1 MFCLTEFES
10 AVYADGELPVRKTQ
24 EIAQHLERC
33 GACRNLVSAARVEGR
48 VLVECFQSTDF
59 IEFELE
65 DESLSA
71 PQVQNLS
78 VVRFTAFV
86 LAMSVLLRPVLD
98 FLEEM
103 GVHERVNWFVM
114 AATYIAPAGIRF
126 VESVLRNA
134 SWIALTAILFLAI
147 VLFSRRSMVTSSIL
161 SALAFITVF
170 SSSSY
175 GLDIRSG
182 DKPVTVPSGETIDD
196 TLVAFGESITV
207 DGTVTGDLLAF
218 ARQVTVRGM
227 VKGNVIS
234 FAQHVEVE
242 GTVEGSVFGFAQSL
256 ATRGQVAHN
265 FYAFAQT
272 ADAARN
278 SRIAENAIVF
288 AAESNIEG
296 TIGKDAYIR
305 AASIRVSAPARI
317 NGSLIGRAARPENV
331 HIDPGA
337 VIAGKTDVQGPRPR
351 PSRYATLSF
360 YVWQTI
366 WLAAAFLTG
375 LLLFWIVPALS
386 RLPLATTRDM
396 LASAGVGFIVLVGIP
411 IAAIIAAVTLIGLP
425 LGLIALACWLVAIYF
440 AKIVVAGFVGRSL
453 LEKGDTHAP
462 IALILLAGLVPI
474 FIAINLPYV
483 GALVNFLLII
493 LGLGMLVVRA
503 FQTTGWGSAHAA

>member
-170 SSSSY
+170 FSFSY

-218 ARQVTVRGM
+218 ARQVRVRGM

-242 GTVEGSVFGFAQSL
+242 GTVENSVFRFAQSL
-256 ATRGQVAHN
+256 ATQNR
-265 FYAFAQT
+265 
-272 ADAARN
+272 
-278 SRIAENAIVF
+278 SR
-288 AAESNIEG
+288 
-296 TIGKDAYIR
+296 TIFMR
-305 AASIRVSAPARI
+305 
-317 NGSLIGRAARPENV
+317 L
-331 HIDPGA
+331 H
-337 VIAGKTDVQGPRPR
+337 
-351 PSRYATLSF
+351 
-360 YVWQTI
+360 
-366 WLAAAFLTG
+366 
-375 LLLFWIVPALS
+375 
-386 RLPLATTRDM
+386 RLPTPHA
-396 LASAGVGFIVLVGIP
+396 IP
-411 IAAIIAAVTLIGLP
+411 
-425 LGLIALACWLVAIYF
+425 
-440 AKIVVAGFVGRSL
+440 
-453 LEKGDTHAP
+453 
-462 IALILLAGLVPI
+462 
-474 FIAINLPYV
+474 
-483 GALVNFLLII
+483 
-493 LGLGMLVVRA
+493 
-503 FQTTGWGSAHAA
+503 

>member
-1 MFCLTEFES
+1 MSCLTEFES

-71 PQVQNLS
+71 PQAQNLS
-78 VVRFTAFV
+78 VVRFTSFI

-114 AATYIAPAGIRF
+114 GATYIAPAGIRF

-147 VLFSRRSMVTSSIL
+147 VLFSRRSMLTSSIL

-175 GLDIRSG
+175 GLDIRG
-182 DKPVTVPSGETIDD
+182 DKPVTVPSGETVDD
-196 TLVAFGESITV
+196 TVVAFGESITV

-218 ARQVTVRGM
+218 ARQVTVRGT
-227 VKGNVIS
+227 VKGNLIS
-234 FAQHVEVE
+234 FAQRVEVE
-242 GTVEGSVFGFAQSL
+242 GIVEGSVFGFAQSL

-272 ADAARN
+272 ADGAPN

-288 AAESNIEG
+288 AAESNIDG

-474 FIAINLPYV
+474 FIALNLPYV

-503 FQTTGWGSAHAA
+503 FQTAGWGSAQAA

>member
-1 MFCLTEFES
+1 MSCLTEFES
-10 AVYADGELPVRKTQ
+10 AVYADGELPARETQ
-24 EIAQHLERC
+24 EIAQHLETCR
-33 GACRNLVSAARVEGR
+33 ACRNLVSAARVESR

-65 DESLSA
+65 DEALSA
-71 PQVQNLS
+71 TQAQNLG

-86 LAMSVLLRPVLD
+86 LAMSVLLRPVLN
-98 FLEEM
+98 FLEEV
-103 GVHERVNWFVM
+103 GVRERTNWFVV
-114 AATYIAPAGIRF
+114 AAAYIAPAGIRF

-147 VLFSRRSMVTSSIL
+147 VLFYRRSMLTNSIL

-175 GLDIRSG
+175 GLDIRSS
-182 DKPVTVPSGETIDD
+182 DKPVTVPSGETVDD
-196 TLVAFGESITV
+196 TLVAFGENITV
-207 DGTVTGDLLAF
+207 DGTVMGDLLAF

-234 FAQHVEVE
+234 FAQHVEIE

-256 ATRGQVAHN
+256 ASRGQVAHN
-265 FYAFAQT
+265 IYAFAQT

-317 NGSLIGRAARPENV
+317 NGSLVGRAARPENV

-375 LLLFWIVPALS
+375 LLLFRIVPALS

-440 AKIVVAGFVGRSL
+440 AKIIVAGFLGRSL
-453 LEKGDTHAP
+453 LEKSDTHAST
-462 IALILLAGLVPI
+462 ALLLLAGLVPI

-483 GALVNFLLII
+483 GGLVNFLLVV
-493 LGLGMLVVRA
+493 LGLGMLVLRA
-503 FQTTGWGSAHAA
+503 FQTSGWGSVQAA

>member
-1 MFCLTEFES
+1 MSCLTEFECG
-10 AVYADGELPVRKTQ
+10 AYADGELPSRDAQ
-24 EIAQHLERC
+24 EIAQHLETC
-33 GACRNLVSAARVEGR
+33 GACRNLVSAARVESR

-65 DESLSA
+65 DEALSA
-71 PQVQNLS
+71 PQAQNLG

-98 FLEEM
+98 FLEEV
-103 GVHERVNWFVM
+103 GVRERMNWFVM
-114 AATYIAPAGIRF
+114 TATYIAPAGIRF

-147 VLFSRRSMVTSSIL
+147 VLFSRRSMLTSSIL

-182 DKPVTVPSGETIDD
+182 DKPVTVPSGETVDD
-196 TLVAFGESITV
+196 TVVAFGESITV

-218 ARQVTVRGM
+218 ARQVTVRGT

-242 GTVEGSVFGFAQSL
+242 GIVEGSVFGFAQSL
-256 ATRGQVAHN
+256 ATQRQVAHN

-272 ADAARN
+272 ADAAGD

-288 AAESNIEG
+288 AAESTIEG

-317 NGSLIGRAARPENV
+317 NGSLVGRGARPENV

-351 PSRYATLSF
+351 PGRYSTLSF

-366 WLAAAFLTG
+366 WLTAAFLAG

-386 RLPLATTRDM
+386 RLRPATVRDL
-396 LASAGVGFIVLVGIP
+396 LASAGVGFLALVGLP
-411 IAAIIAAVTLIGLP
+411 VVAIIAAVTLIGLP
-425 LGLIALACWLVAIYF
+425 RGLIALACLLIAMYF
-440 AKIVVAGFVGRSL
+440 AKIVVAGFLGRSP
-453 LEKGDTHAP
+453 LEKDDTHAST
-462 IALILLAGLVPI
+462 ALVLLAGLVPI

-483 GALVNFLLII
+483 GGLVNFLLIV

-503 FQTTGWGSAHAA
+503 FQMTGWRSAQAA

>member
-1 MFCLTEFES
+1 MSCLTEFES
-10 AVYADGELPVRKTQ
+10 AVYADGELPVSKTQ

-71 PQVQNLS
+71 PQAQNLS

-147 VLFSRRSMVTSSIL
+147 VLFSRRSMLTSSIL

-182 DKPVTVPSGETIDD
+182 DKPVTVPSGETVDD
-196 TLVAFGESITV
+196 TVVAFGESITV

-218 ARQVTVRGM
+218 ARQVTVRGT
-227 VKGNVIS
+227 VKGNLIS
-234 FAQHVEVE
+234 FAQRVEVE
-242 GTVEGSVFGFAQSL
+242 GIVEGSVFGFAQSL

-272 ADAARN
+272 ADAAPN

-425 LGLIALACWLVAIYF
+425 LGLIALAC
-440 AKIVVAGFVGRSL
+440 
-453 LEKGDTHAP
+453 
-462 IALILLAGLVPI
+462 
-474 FIAINLPYV
+474 
-483 GALVNFLLII
+483 
-493 LGLGMLVVRA
+493 
-503 FQTTGWGSAHAA
+503 

>member
-1 MFCLTEFES
+1 MSCLTEFES
-10 AVYADGELPVRKTQ
+10 AVYADGELPVSKTQ

-71 PQVQNLS
+71 PQAQNLS

-147 VLFSRRSMVTSSIL
+147 VLFSRRSMLTSSIL

-182 DKPVTVPSGETIDD
+182 DKPVTVPSGETVDD
-196 TLVAFGESITV
+196 TVVAFGESITV

-218 ARQVTVRGM
+218 ARQVTVRGT
-227 VKGNVIS
+227 VKGNLIS
-234 FAQHVEVE
+234 FAQRVEVE
-242 GTVEGSVFGFAQSL
+242 GIVEGSVFGFAQSL

-272 ADAARN
+272 ADAAPN

-411 IAAIIAAVTLIGLP
+411 IAAIIAAVTLIELP

-503 FQTTGWGSAHAA
+503 FQTAGWGSAQAA